1 MFVFILIVNV
11 CIHSDYYLI
20 FVLCALADTLIFEG
34 VEVTGYQIFEDPKV
48 QKAIEFASTAHLG
61 QFRRT
66 GDPYVTHCIH
76 TGKILAALVPSTGE
90 RVFPSPSVFR
100 EYILHFFFFT
110 SLIGECFS
118 SFFPYRLLTQLWLAF
133 FTMLFVIHQ
142 RA

>member
-1 MFVFILIVNV
+1 MTAWYFLFNV

-20 FVLCALADTLIFEG
+20 FVCCAVADTLIFEG

-48 QKAIEFASTAHLG
+48 QKAIVFASTAHLG

-90 RVFPSPSVFR
+90 RVFPSPFVFR
-100 EYILHFFFFT
+100 EYILHF
-110 SLIGECFS
+110 
-118 SFFPYRLLTQLWLAF
+118 
-133 FTMLFVIHQ
+133 LFLQ
-142 RA
+142 ELD

>member
-1 MFVFILIVNV
+1 MRAF
-11 CIHSDYYLI
+11 
-20 FVLCALADTLIFEG
+20 ADTLIFEG

-90 RVFPSPSVFR
+90 RVWLTSLFVFR
-100 EYILHFFFFT
+100 EYFT
-110 SLIGECFS
+110 
-118 SFFPYRLLTQLWLAF
+118 SFFPSKA
-133 FTMLFVIHQ
+133 
-142 RA
+142 